1 MTQVLKLAD
10 HRFAQ
15 ADYSI
20 HRYAANVPVGTT
32 IDDVLHPEYFG
43 NCLDRIRPG
52 MEITVLSEDFK
63 LDARFR
69 VLSTSKTTAR
79 LRLMDVYAGDQSAAS
94 AEGGLSADLG
104 PADVTWGGPNHK
116 WRFLHAGT
124 IIEHGFATEGEARE
138 AAEKYLKKIG
148 GD

>member
-1 MTQVLKLAD
+1 MTQATKLAG

-15 ADYSI
+15 ADYAI
-20 HRYAANVPVGTT
+20 HRYAANAPVGTT
-32 IDDVLHPEYFG
+32 IADVLHPEFFA

-69 VLSTSKTTAR
+69 VLSTSKTTAK
-79 LRLMDVYAGDQSAAS
+79 LRLMDAYAGDSADQSA
-94 AEGGLSADLG
+94 GGDGNVELAAL
-104 PADVTWGGPNHK
+104 DVNWGGPNHK

-124 IIEHGFATEGEARE
+124 IIEHGFATEGEARD
-138 AAEKYLKKIG
+138 AADKYLAEIQSE
-148 GD
+148 